1 MKTLLAI
8 LLLIPSLSWGLTFKD
23 GKQVD
28 EDKTFEIIE
37 NENSNKPSQ
46 GEIVIKRVN
55 DNGTHYSPEF
65 KIKGKYVLP
74 LKSIV
79 TKNPQGAAD
88 KHEWRAKLESFMT
101 NFYALGDFNNDGI
114 QDFIITAL
122 RHSEQQI
129 DSVDSVNIYKYK
141 TSSKRNFKVFA
152 GHKKTGWANDYYR
165 SSGEDITHLFIEDP
179 EMAGV
184 ADHQLGPQRPSVADF
199 NGDGIDDVYISS
211 ATHTDRKTEGD
222 GFFGG
227 YHSYYL
233 SQSDGT
239 YKESSRE
246 MIKGLFVDKKT
257 GRYVEFSHRSD
268 IGDID
273 GDGDIDV
280 VHTSVSWKGDNGYI
294 ICMYNDGKGKLTS
307 KQCGEQWGNNVK
319 IGDFNGDGH
328 ADLLV
333 VSPDYDCLKVHSFTG
348 VRETKQAT
356 KTRNKSMLIFGNGS
370 GKFKNKQ
377 GKKFIEFG
385 KHVMHN
391 GQDIPLC
398 EMPTATVAD
407 VDNDGDLD
415 IIGNTIGFLYV
426 GGYFQVFLND
436 GKGNFSLGQQIIGDT
451 PKKQFSL
458 DNWPTH
464 EATHGNQNYCFNIH
478 TVDFNND
485 NFIDFICDG
494 GFMQPTDGFV
504 YVNSGDGTYTVAS
517 EQLIKNHV
525 SSF

>member
-1 MKTLLAI
+1 
-8 LLLIPSLSWGLTFKD
+8 
-23 GKQVD
+23 
-28 EDKTFEIIE
+28 
-37 NENSNKPSQ
+37 
-46 GEIVIKRVN
+46 
-55 DNGTHYSPEF
+55 
-65 KIKGKYVLP
+65 
-74 LKSIV
+74 
-79 TKNPQGAAD
+79 
-88 KHEWRAKLESFMT
+88 
-101 NFYALGDFNNDGI
+101 
-114 QDFIITAL
+114 
-122 RHSEQQI
+122 
-129 DSVDSVNIYKYK
+129 
-141 TSSKRNFKVFA
+141 
-152 GHKKTGWANDYYR
+152 
-165 SSGEDITHLFIEDP
+165 
-179 EMAGV
+179 MAGI
-184 ADHQLGPQRPSVADF
+184 ADHQLSSQRPLVADF
-199 NGDGIDDVYISS
+199 NGDGIDDIYISS
-211 ATHTDRKTEGD
+211 AIHADISTGGK

-239 YKESSRE
+239 FKESSRE
-246 MIKGLFVDKKT
+246 MMKGLFVDKKT

-280 VHTSVSWKGDNGYI
+280 VHTSVTWSGGSKGNGYI

-307 KQCGEQWGNNVK
+307 KKCGEQWGNNVK

-348 VRETKQAT
+348 VRETKKAT

-377 GKKFIEFG
+377 GKKFIKFG
-385 KHVMHN
+385 KHVMHD

-398 EMPTATVAD
+398 GMPTATVAD

-436 GKGNFSLGQQIIGDT
+436 GKGNFSLGQQIVGEQ
-451 PKKQFSL
+451 PKKHFSL
-458 DNWPTH
+458 NNWPTH
-464 EATHGNQNYCFNIH
+464 ESTHGNQSYCFNIH
-478 TVDFNND
+478 TVDFNDD

-494 GFMQPTDGFV
+494 GFFQPTDGFV

-517 EQLIKNHV
+517 EQLIKKYV